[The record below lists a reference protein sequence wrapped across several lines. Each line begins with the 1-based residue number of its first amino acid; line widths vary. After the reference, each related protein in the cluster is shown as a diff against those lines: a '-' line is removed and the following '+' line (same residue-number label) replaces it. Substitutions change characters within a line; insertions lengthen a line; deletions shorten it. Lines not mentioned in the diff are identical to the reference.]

1 MNDKVYDNANKIFNQ
16 KRIEF
21 LLEELIY
28 QTILTRNNSDAIASK
43 QEFAKSMQVVL
54 DSVKEFF
61 QSLPDEEQ

>member
-28 QTILTRNNSDAIASK
+28 QTILTRNNGDASVSK

-61 QSLPDEEQ
+61 QLLPDEEQ